1 MPKHFANK
9 PNVWAYYIILRS
21 VNTVFFKKKAQ
32 GPVSF
37 LIVGLGNPG
46 IKYQNTR
53 HNVGFCA
60 VDHIAKKLGVSA
72 DKLKFQG
79 LFCRAKIGDDELL
92 LLKPQTFMNDSGKSV
107 SQFASFYKIPPE
119 NIIVI
124 FDDVSLDVG
133 KMRVRRKGSAGGHN
147 GIKSI
152 ISCIGSENFPRIK
165 IGVGKKPHPDYDLAD
180 WVLSILPIKDR
191 ETVSSI
197 LDSVYDAAALIIKG
211 DSEKA
216 MAKFN

>member
-1 MPKHFANK
+1 M
-9 PNVWAYYIILRS
+9 
-21 VNTVFFKKKAQ
+21 FFKNKAG
-32 GPVSF
+32 GPISYM
-37 LIVGLGNPG
+37 IVGLGNPG

-60 VDHIAKKLGVSA
+60 IDHIAKKLGVSA

-79 LFCRAKIGDDELL
+79 LYCRTKIDDDEVI
-92 LLKPQTFMNDSGKSV
+92 LLKPQTFMNESGKSV
-107 SQFASFYKIPPE
+107 SQFASFFKISPE

-133 KMRVRRKGSAGGHN
+133 KLRVRRKGSAGGHN

-152 ISCIGSENFPRIK
+152 ISCIGSENFPRVK
-165 IGVGKKPHPDYDLAD
+165 IGVGKKPHPDYDLAS
-180 WVLSILPIKDR
+180 WVLSSLPIKDR
-191 ETVSSI
+191 ETI
-197 LDSVYDAAALIIKG
+197 AQNNDNVYDAVSLIIKG

-216 MAKFN
+216 MAKYN

>member
-1 MPKHFANK
+1 M
-9 PNVWAYYIILRS
+9 
-21 VNTVFFKKKAQ
+21 FFKNKAG
-32 GPVSF
+32 GPISYM
-37 LIVGLGNPG
+37 IVGLGNPG

-60 VDHIAKKLGVSA
+60 IDHIAKKLGVSA

-79 LFCRAKIGDDELL
+79 LYCRTKIDGDEVI
-92 LLKPQTFMNDSGKSV
+92 LLKPQTFMNESGKSV
-107 SQFASFYKIPPE
+107 SQFASFFKISPE

-152 ISCIGSENFPRIK
+152 ISCIGSENFPRVK
-165 IGVGKKPHPDYDLAD
+165 IGVGKKPHPDYDLAN
-180 WVLSILPIKDR
+180 WVLSSLPIKDR
-191 ETVSSI
+191 ETI
-197 LDSVYDAAALIIKG
+197 AQNNDNVYDAVSLIIKG

-216 MAKFN
+216 MAKYN